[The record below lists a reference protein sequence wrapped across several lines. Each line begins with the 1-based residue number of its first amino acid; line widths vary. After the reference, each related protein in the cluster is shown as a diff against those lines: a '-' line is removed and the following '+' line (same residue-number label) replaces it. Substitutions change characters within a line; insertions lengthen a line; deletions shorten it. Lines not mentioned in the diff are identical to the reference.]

1 MGAGENTV
9 FRVHR
14 RCTRLQH
21 TAAGSTAHHSLV
33 AVAAVGC
40 CPATRCQV
48 HQRSPRWPPMQR
60 SRRGKPLRCGLLL
73 FVTAVTLSP
82 GLSR

>member
-1 MGAGENTV
+1 MGVGENTV
-9 FRVHR
+9 FRVHH
-14 RCTRLQH
+14 RCTRLH
-21 TAAGSTAHHSLV
+21 TTAGAAAHHSLV

-40 CPATRCQV
+40 PATRCQA
-48 HQRSPRWPPMQR
+48 HQRSPPLATHAA

-73 FVTAVTLSP
+73 FATAVTLSP